1 MLKKILIIVG
11 IFIVGM
17 ASISLLNKSLDT
29 DTAVA
34 NKEEQK
40 PLFTKEEELNFAT
53 LNMVAEKIHEIYE
66 ELEFGVS
73 SNSEIKLK
81 IQVKENEEYFNSV
94 KKDIESIAKSVIKSS
109 ALKDYTVVVERLDL
123 SFITEE
129 VNKELLHLT
138 STLME
143 GLKSF
148 DVFEKINAE
157 YQKSITIHTSI
168 ESSDK
173 DAHKLAL
180 EIEEIVNEILLS
192 KELNSLS
199 YIDTYDIKILNTKG
213 KVIK

>member
-40 PLFTKEEELNFAT
+40 PLFTKEELNFAT

-73 SNSEIKLK
+73 SNSETKLK

-138 STLME
+138 STLMK

-213 KVIK
+213 KLIK